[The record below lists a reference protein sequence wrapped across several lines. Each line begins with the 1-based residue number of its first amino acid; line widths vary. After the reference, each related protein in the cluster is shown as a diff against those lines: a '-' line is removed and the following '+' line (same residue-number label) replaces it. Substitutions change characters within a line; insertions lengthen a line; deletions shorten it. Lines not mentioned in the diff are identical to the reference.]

1 MPKRGWTGLVV
12 LVALAAPARAEED
25 PSWTAWTVLEA
36 RLDAGEASP
45 DEVVSFVATWAAWA
59 NEGVSGHAGPLRAL
73 EAARARLDGLGVH
86 SQRVRPSSSAGSGA
100 LSDRIAALGGG
111 GSSAWDDA
119 VRALLVEAADIDGS
133 GLIDAPTE
141 LDRIGCEA
149 WTAID
154 EGVRHTWDAGLY
166 VTYGFGVN
174 LLWIGD
180 AIGLPAS
187 QREAGAE
194 RLRACGVPGATDE
207 PAAGIDAARM
217 TEALGRLPEVG
228 QAAWHEVVRAMVL
241 GLYDLNG
248 SGDLDTSEEA
258 RSVPCAV
265 WTGLD
270 AALAQHTGA
279 GLVATHRLDDP
290 SGIVGHRL
298 GFERTLGVLALEL
311 VRACGVG
318 NSVAPAQPPPSSLL
332 AWDADR
338 SGQLDRRAEIEAVPC
353 EVWNRV
359 DIDLRAELG
368 LGVWEVW
375 GLSRRIRWSDG
386 TADAPTL
393 KGATRAALRRCDVP
407 QGR

>member
-1 MPKRGWTGLVV
+1 MPKRGWAGLVV
-12 LVALAAPARAEED
+12 LVALAASARAEED
-25 PSWTAWTVLEA
+25 PSWAAWTALEA
-36 RLDAGEASP
+36 RLDAGEASA
-45 DEVVSFVATWAAWA
+45 DELGSFVATWAAWA
-59 NEGVSGHAGPLRAL
+59 NDGVSGHAGPLRAL
-73 EAARARLDGLGVH
+73 EAARARLLGLGADA
-86 SQRVRPSSSAGSGA
+86 QRGRAPDSSGSS
-100 LSDRIAALGGG
+100 LRERIAALGGG

-119 VRALLVEAADIDGS
+119 VRALLVEAADVDGS
-133 GLIDAPTE
+133 GLIDAPSE

-149 WTAID
+149 WIAID
-154 EGVRHTWDAGLY
+154 DGVRHTWEAGLY

-207 PAAGIDAARM
+207 PAAGIDAVRM

-228 QAAWHEVVRAMVL
+228 EAAWHEVVRAMVL

-248 SGDLDTSEEA
+248 SGDLDTGEEA
-258 RSVPCAV
+258 RSVPCGV

-270 AALAQHTGA
+270 AALADHTGA

-318 NSVAPAQPPPSSLL
+318 NGAAPEQPPPSSLL
-332 AWDADR
+332 AWDADG
-338 SGQLDRRAEIEAVPC
+338 SGALDRRAEIEAVPC
-353 EVWNRV
+353 DVWNRV
-359 DIDLRAELG
+359 DVDLRAELG

-375 GLSRRIRWSDG
+375 GLVRRIRWSNG